1 MLLNPNFRLCCTQ
14 SLHSSCFC
22 VYLLRCSL
30 FNWMYMCFF
39 FWSKYTPCHFHYL
52 ECGYKMFL
60 HCVYSL
66 CSHNVNRTCT
76 QSSIYNCTTGFE
88 SSFPFLSAWCSSTVR
103 NDSSRTTYTLA
114 LSCVWIPARLN
125 CNCCSGIGCWRKR
138 DTDFRNTNKFSKCSP
153 LSYYINSWMYVCEWG
168 RVKPWSSID
177 HTNIEMSRCFSTCTK
192 S

>member
-30 FNWMYMCFF
+30 FNWMYMCFFF

-76 QSSIYNCTTGFE
+76 QSSIYNCTTRFE
-88 SSFPFLSAWCSSTVR
+88 SSFPFLSGVHLLLEMIVAEQRILLPWAVSESLPVWTVTVAVELGAEA
-103 NDSSRTTYTLA
+103 NVTQISATPTNSANAVPCPTT
-114 LSCVWIPARLN
+114 SIPE
-125 CNCCSGIGCWRKR
+125 C
-138 DTDFRNTNKFSKCSP
+138 
-153 LSYYINSWMYVCEWG
+153 MYVNG
-168 RVKPWSSID
+168 VG
-177 HTNIEMSRCFSTCTK
+177 
-192 S
+192 